1 MTDGVRPPLPGR
13 GEIDEAIH
21 VISDHADRLFL
32 WDYGRDRGQLVTLY
46 NKAWVSHCTF
56 LHGFDQNSLLQP
68 ASHAFGEPR
77 IAWGGRFE

>member
-1 MTDGVRPPLPGR
+1 MPSSMRQR
-13 GEIDEAIH
+13 GEDSWQLRVH
-21 VISDHADRLFL
+21 T
-32 WDYGRDRGQLVTLY
+32 GRDPITGH
-46 NKAWVSHCTF
+46 KAWVSHCTF